1 MRSSGEPG
9 RLARPQEPSDSVS
22 NSRKCRLLPE
32 DDVAQDQ
39 ECPRVAEGLV
49 VTCNWSGRSQ
59 RWIPLNGFVPALD
72 QRT

>member
-49 VTCNWSGRSQ
+49 VTCN
-59 RWIPLNGFVPALD
+59 
-72 QRT
+72 